1 MEKKE
6 WEVLPNTGTL
16 NASKVKK
23 SSDSPDYF
31 GEFKIDLSTVEIEN
45 NQATFKLSGWKKQS
59 RSGGTYLSLAVNTWK
74 PDGQQ
79 TKSKTV
85 EIEDDEIPF

>member
-59 RSGGTYLSLAVNTWK
+59 RSGGTYLSLAVNIWK

-79 TKSKTV
+79 TKSKAV
-85 EIEDDEIPF
+85 EMEDDDIPF

>member
-59 RSGGTYLSLAVNTWK
+59 RSGGTYLSLAVNIWK

-85 EIEDDEIPF
+85 EIEDDDIPF

>member
-6 WEVLPNTGTL
+6 WEIKPNTGTL

-59 RSGGTYLSLAVNTWK
+59 RSGGTYLSLAVNIWK

-79 TKSKTV
+79 TKSKAV
-85 EIEDDEIPF
+85 EMEDDDIPF

>member
-59 RSGGTYLSLAVNTWK
+59 RSGATYLSLAVNTWK
-74 PDGQQ
+74 PDEQQ
-79 TKSKTV
+79 TKSKAV
-85 EIEDDEIPF
+85 EMEDDDIPF

>member
-16 NASKVKK
+16 NASKFKK

-59 RSGGTYLSLAVNTWK
+59 RSGGTYLSLAVNIWK

-79 TKSKTV
+79 TKSKAV
-85 EIEDDEIPF
+85 EMEDDDIPF